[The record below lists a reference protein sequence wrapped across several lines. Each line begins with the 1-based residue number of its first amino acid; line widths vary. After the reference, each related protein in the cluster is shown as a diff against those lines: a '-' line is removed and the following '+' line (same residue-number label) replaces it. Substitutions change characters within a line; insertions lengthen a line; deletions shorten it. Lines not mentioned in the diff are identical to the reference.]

1 MIIVISIVIGYVI
14 YLVVVNFQ
22 QILELW
28 RINRKCAQNLSMV
41 NGPPALPLV
50 GSAHLFK
57 WNPYAFT
64 FQMEGWA
71 QKYLFGRA
79 KYGEIAAP
87 NNEVDGIMLLWI
99 GPVPIVFL
107 GTSECIRPVLES
119 NTNISKPSQ
128 YDKMSEWIG
137 TGLLTSTHEKWFH
150 RRKML
155 TPTFH
160 FTIIQD
166 YFPVFVRNAEVLADA
181 VELHVDG
188 DYFDAFPYFKRCTL
202 DIICE
207 TAMGIQVNAQL
218 GHNNEY
224 VHAVK
229 RISEIV
235 WNHMK
240 FPWLWLKPIWY
251 LTGLGF
257 EFDRN
262 VRMTNNFVRKVI
274 QERKELLNEDGNE
287 ASEKKRKAFLDLL
300 LTIQK
305 EEGTLSD
312 EDIRE
317 EVDTFMFEG
326 HDTTSSGIGFTI
338 LWLGF
343 YPECQKKL
351 QKELDEVFGF
361 ETNQPPSMDDIKKC
375 SYLEKCIK
383 ESLRMFPSVPLIARR
398 LSEDVTIN
406 HPSGQKIVLP
416 AGLAA
421 CVSPIAAA
429 RDPRAWPDP
438 DTYNPDNFD
447 IDAIAGRDP
456 YAYIPFSAGPR
467 NCIGQKFALLEQKT
481 ILSTFFR
488 KYEVESLQTEENL
501 RPVPELILRPY
512 NGMKIKIK
520 RREAADYVV
529 L

>member
-1 MIIVISIVIGYVI
+1 MIVLLNYR
-14 YLVVVNFQ
+14 VVADQ
-22 QILELW
+22 QKVRHE
-28 RINRKCAQNLSMV
+28 SED
-41 NGPPALPLV
+41 GPWPSSPSADR
-50 GSAHLFK
+50 SAHLFK
-57 WNPYAFT
+57 WHPYDFT
-64 FQMEGWA
+64 FQMEQWA

-79 KYGEIAAP
+79 KYGEIAAE
-87 NNEVDGIMLLWI
+87 NGEIDGIMLVWI

-160 FTIIQD
+160 FSIIQD
-166 YFPVFVRNAEVLADA
+166 YFPIFARHAEVLVDS
-181 VELHVDG
+181 VEKHVDG
-188 DYFDAFPYFKRCTL
+188 DYFDGFPYFKRCTL

-218 GHNNEY
+218 GENNDY

-229 RISEIV
+229 RISEVI

-240 FPWLWLKPIWY
+240 FPWFWLKPIWY
-251 LTGLGF
+251 LSGLGF

-262 VRMTNNFVRKVI
+262 VKLTNDFTRRVI
-274 QERKELLNEDGNE
+274 QERKELLNEETHESGGR
-287 ASEKKRKAFLDLL
+287 KRKAFLDLL
-300 LTIQK
+300 LTIQQ
-305 EEGTLSD
+305 ETGTLSD

-326 HDTTSSGIGFTI
+326 HDTTASGIGFTV

-343 YPECQKKL
+343 YPECQQKL
-351 QKELDEVFGF
+351 HKELDEVFGF
-361 ETNQPPSMDDIKKC
+361 ATDRSPTMEDIKKC
-375 SYLEKCIK
+375 TYLEKCIK

-398 LSEDVTIN
+398 LSEDVTID

-416 AGLAA
+416 EGLAA

-429 RDPRAWPDP
+429 RDPRAYPNPDV
-438 DTYNPDNFD
+438 YNPDNFD

-456 YAYIPFSAGPR
+456 YAFIPFSAGPR
-467 NCIGQKFALLEQKT
+467 NCIGQKFAILEEKT
-481 ILSTFFR
+481 VLSWFFR
-488 KYEVESLQTEENL
+488 KYQVESLQTERNL
-501 RPVPELILRPY
+501 RPVPELILRPFD
-512 NGMKIKIK
+512 GIRIKIK
-520 RREAADYVV
+520 RRESTDFVV

>member
-1 MIIVISIVIGYVI
+1 MIIVLSIVIGYAV
-14 YLVVVNFQ
+14 YLFIVNLQ

-41 NGPPALPLV
+41 NGPPSLPLI

-57 WNPYAFT
+57 WHPYDFT
-64 FQMEGWA
+64 FQMEHWA
-71 QKYLFGRA
+71 QKYMFGRA
-79 KYGEIAAP
+79 KYGEIAAK

-107 GTSECIRPVLES
+107 GISECIRPVLES

-160 FTIIQD
+160 FSIIQD
-166 YFPVFVRNAEVLADA
+166 YFPIFARHADVLVEA
-181 VELHVDG
+181 VEAHVDG
-188 DYFDAFPYFKRCTL
+188 DFFDGFPYFKRCTL

-229 RISEIV
+229 RISEVV

-240 FPWLWLKPIWY
+240 FPWLWIKPIWY

-262 VRMTNNFVRKVI
+262 VKLTNDFVRKVI
-274 QERKELLNEDGNE
+274 QERKELLKEEDE
-287 ASEKKRKAFLDLL
+287 ASQRKRKAFLDLL

-305 EEGTLSD
+305 EKGTLSD

-351 QKELDEVFGF
+351 HKELDEVFGF
-361 ETNQPPSMDDIKKC
+361 ATDQTPTMDDIKKC
-375 SYLEKCIK
+375 HYLEKCIK

-398 LSEDVTIN
+398 LSEDVTID

-421 CVSPIAAA
+421 CISPIAAA
-429 RDPRAWPDP
+429 RDPRAYPDP
-438 DTYNPDNFD
+438 DTFNPDNFD
-447 IDAIAGRDP
+447 IDTISGRDP

-467 NCIGQKFALLEQKT
+467 NCIGQKFAILEEKT
-481 ILSTFFR
+481 VLSRFFR

-501 RPVPELILRPY
+501 RPIPELILRPY
-512 NGMKIKIK
+512 NGIRIKIK

>member
-1 MIIVISIVIGYVI
+1 
-14 YLVVVNFQ
+14 
-22 QILELW
+22 
-28 RINRKCAQNLSMV
+28 
-41 NGPPALPLV
+41 
-50 GSAHLFK
+50 
-57 WNPYAFT
+57 
-64 FQMEGWA
+64 
-71 QKYLFGRA
+71 
-79 KYGEIAAP
+79 
-87 NNEVDGIMLLWI
+87 
-99 GPVPIVFL
+99 
-107 GTSECIRPVLES
+107 
-119 NTNISKPSQ
+119 
-128 YDKMSEWIG
+128 MSEWIG

-160 FTIIQD
+160 FSIIQD
-166 YFPVFVRNAEVLADA
+166 YSHFGQACR
-181 VELHVDG
+181 
-188 DYFDAFPYFKRCTL
+188 
-202 DIICE
+202 E

-229 RISEIV
+229 RISEIT

-257 EFDRN
+257 EFDKN
-262 VRMTNNFVRKVI
+262 VKLTNDFVRKVI
-274 QERKELLNEDGNE
+274 QERKELL
-287 ASEKKRKAFLDLL
+287 SEEGESDRKRKAFLDLL

-305 EEGTLSD
+305 EKKTLSD

-343 YPECQKKL
+343 NPDCQKKL
-351 QKELDEVFGF
+351 HKELDEIFGF
-361 ETNQPPSMDDIKKC
+361 ASDQSPTMDDIKKC
-375 SYLEKCIK
+375 TYLEKCIK

-398 LSEDVTIN
+398 LSEDVTID

-416 AGLAA
+416 AGLSA

-429 RDPRAWPDP
+429 RDPRAYPDP
-438 DTYNPDNFD
+438 NTFNPDNFD

-467 NCIGQKFALLEQKT
+467 NCIGQKFAILEEKT
-481 ILSTFFR
+481 VLSTFFR

-501 RPVPELILRPY
+501 RPIPELILRPY
-512 NGMKIKIK
+512 NGIRIKIK
-520 RREAADYVV
+520 RRESTDYVV